1 MKTKKDNK
9 IFKDL
14 EKVSLLDNFT
24 NEQKK
29 NLKILIKNQQEFI
42 VEEKN
47 QKETEKFFSDAKKI
61 GLAIKLK

>member
-29 NLKILIKNQQEFI
+29 NLKILIKNQQEFM
-42 VEEKN
+42 VDEKN
-47 QKETEKFFSDAKKI
+47 QKETEKSLFDAKKI